1 MKRILLYAGIGVISF
16 VVSLVGLYFAMP
28 LLQPDEVEMT
38 RRQIDSLA
46 SLRSMTDSSDIVLL
60 DTLAD
65 AEPLVLLTGEE
76 SADLDTLN
84 VIPIE
89 EHPRYAALTDSLTQA
104 RAAHQ
109 RLASLEAELR
119 QRIAALEE
127 DLATAGIARAEASE
141 VSSALSRLEED
152 ELGGILGAL
161 EDRAVRVVYDE
172 ASPRN
177 RTKILRSLPPQRA
190 ASLVQRM
197 LANDGSGSKVVP
209 TGASSDFSPS
219 AP

>member
-16 VVSLVGLYFAMP
+16 VVSLVGLYIAMP

-65 AEPLVLLTGEE
+65 AEPLVLLTGEA

-89 EHPRYAALTDSLTQA
+89 DHPRYAALTDSLTQA

-109 RLASLEAELR
+109 LVASPAAVLR
-119 QRIAALEE
+119 PRIAAR
-127 DLATAGIARAEASE
+127 DARLCNSCI
-141 VSSALSRLEED
+141 
-152 ELGGILGAL
+152 G
-161 EDRAVRVVYDE
+161 
-172 ASPRN
+172 
-177 RTKILRSLPPQRA
+177 RSW
-190 ASLVQRM
+190 
-197 LANDGSGSKVVP
+197 NDC
-209 TGASSDFSPS
+209 AC
-219 AP
+219 